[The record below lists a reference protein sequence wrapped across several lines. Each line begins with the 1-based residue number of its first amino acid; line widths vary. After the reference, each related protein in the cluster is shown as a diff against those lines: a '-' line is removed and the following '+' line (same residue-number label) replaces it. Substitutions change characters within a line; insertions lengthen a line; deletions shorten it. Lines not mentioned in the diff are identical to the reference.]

1 MMTKTSLFAL
11 TIAMASSSF
20 AVTSPALAQ
29 TIAAEESDAPGDIV
43 VTAQRRDT
51 RLQDTPIAVS
61 AFSEDTLAERQV
73 ARTQDLAASV
83 PSLYINN
90 ISAGPSALTVMLRG
104 AAEQVGGLATSE
116 SPVGIYLDDV
126 YLARLSGAN
135 MELADVER
143 IEVLRGPQGTLYG
156 RNTMTGAIKIV
167 TRRPTDQLWVRGS
180 AGYGA
185 FHQLRLSGAVAG
197 PLSSGLGASASGY
210 FTNRDGYFT
219 NLGADPRRGDRQ
231 TYGGRLQLATL
242 GDGPLSASLSLFYAR
257 DVNDGI
263 TPTPV
268 SPTAP
273 FASLTGSYN
282 VTRSPIKAYGDN
294 RQAGVI
300 GNISYDLGSVTI
312 NSITG
317 YIDTS
322 DAWSLD
328 FSGGFRNSTGA
339 IVAGFYRQSASDQW
353 QFSQELQAQG
363 EGLDDRLNWILGA
376 YYFKE
381 KASQSLAD
389 SFGVGVFGPF
399 PVALLPSE
407 FNLSTESYAL
417 FGQASYEVAP
427 ALTVTAGLRYT
438 HDSKTFDGRI
448 QNGLAT
454 FPPVYASKSNDA
466 SWNAL
471 TPHFGVD
478 YHFNDDVMAY
488 ATVSRGLRAGGFNG
502 LAVANTTV
510 FGAAFDPETVWAYEA
525 GLKTQLL
532 DRRVTAN
539 ILYFR
544 NELND
549 LQQTVQIGGASTR
562 TENAA
567 DAVLQGVELE
577 LNARLSS
584 SLTLFASGSLLYDD
598 YTRLVPTSQ
607 AAINGATRLAM
618 VSKFQSQIGFAW
630 RQPIDDIA
638 VLLVNGDW
646 SHRSNRFNEASNQP
660 LGLMRPFDRINAG
673 IGFETLDATWQ
684 LMFTARNLTNS
695 EDYYTSLGLIPGLIA
710 VRFHEEPRSYM
721 ITLRYR
727 LGD

>member
-11 TIAMASSSF
+11 
-20 AVTSPALAQ
+20 AVATSLVSTTSAWAQ
-29 TIAAEESDAPGDIV
+29 ATATDDGDSPGDII

-61 AFSEDTLAERQV
+61 AFNDATLEERQV

-90 ISAGPSALTVMLRG
+90 VSAGPTAVTVILRG
-104 AAEQVGGLATSE
+104 AGEQVGGLATSE
-116 SPVGIYLDDV
+116 SPVGLYLDDV
-126 YLARLSGAN
+126 YLARLSSAN

-156 RNTMTGAIKIV
+156 RNTMTGGIKIV
-167 TRRPTDQLWVRGS
+167 TRRPTDQLWARAS

-185 FHQLRLSGAVAG
+185 FHQLRLSAAVAG
-197 PLSSGLGASASGY
+197 PLGDGVGATASGY
-210 FTNRDGYFT
+210 FTNRDGYFS
-219 NLGADPRRGDRQ
+219 NQGADPRRGDRQ
-231 TYGGRLQLATL
+231 TYGGRVALATL
-242 GDGPLSASLSLFYAR
+242 GNGPLSASLSVFYAR

-273 FASLTGSYN
+273 FAPLTGIYN
-282 VTRSPIKAYGDN
+282 LTRSPIKAYGDN

-300 GNISYDLGSVTI
+300 GRISYDFGDVSIT
-312 NSITG
+312 SITG
-317 YIDTS
+317 YVDTS
-322 DAWSLD
+322 DDWSLD
-328 FSGGFRNSTGA
+328 FSGGFRNSAGNV
-339 IVAGFYRQSASDQW
+339 VAGFYRESASDQW

-363 EGLDDRLNWILGA
+363 SGMNDQLNWIMGL

-381 KASQSLAD
+381 KAGQTLAD
-389 SFGVGVFGPF
+389 SFGTGVFGPF
-399 PVALLPSE
+399 PVALLPSI
-407 FNLSTESYAL
+407 FDLSTESYAA
-417 FGQASYEVAP
+417 FGQGSLEVAP
-427 ALTVTAGLRYT
+427 ALTLTAGLRYT
-438 HDSKTFDGRI
+438 HDSKTFDGQI

-454 FPPVYASKSNDA
+454 FPPVYASRTNDA
-466 SWNAL
+466 SWNSL
-471 TPHFGVD
+471 TPHFGID

-488 ATVSRGLRAGGFNG
+488 ASVSRGFRAGGFNG
-502 LAVANTTV
+502 LAVANTAV
-510 FGAAFDPETVWAYEA
+510 FGAAYDPETVWAYEA

-549 LQQTVQIGGASTR
+549 LQQNVQIGAGSTR

-567 DAVLQGVELE
+567 DATVQGLELE
-577 LNARLSS
+577 ISARIGDHLSLYANGS
-584 SLTLFASGSLLYDD
+584 MLFDD

-607 AAINGATRLAM
+607 AALNGATRLPM
-618 VSKFQSQIGFAW
+618 VSKVQSQIGFAW
-630 RQPIDDIA
+630 RQPVDDQF
-638 VLLVNGDW
+638 VFLVNGDW
-646 SHRSNRFNEASNQP
+646 SHRSNRFAEAANSA
-660 LGLMRPFDRINAG
+660 LGHLPRFDRING
-673 IGFETLDATWQ
+673 GVGFETMDGQWQ
-684 LMFTARNLTNS
+684 LMFTARNLTDS
-695 EDYYTSLGLIPGLIA
+695 EDYYSALGLIPGLIA
-710 VRFHEEPRSYM
+710 IRFHEEPRSYM

-727 LGD
+727 LGE